1 MWRCSVHGH
10 PKAGPRASVLR
21 AACCRLT
28 WASAEALALA
38 ACGVRV
44 ASGLGEALSPFDLL
58 HVGSTLVYHE
68 YSFCL

>member
-1 MWRCSVHGH
+1 M
-10 PKAGPRASVLR
+10 LR

-44 ASGLGEALSPFDLL
+44 ASGLGEALSAFDLL
-58 HVGSTLVYHE
+58 HVGSTRVYHE